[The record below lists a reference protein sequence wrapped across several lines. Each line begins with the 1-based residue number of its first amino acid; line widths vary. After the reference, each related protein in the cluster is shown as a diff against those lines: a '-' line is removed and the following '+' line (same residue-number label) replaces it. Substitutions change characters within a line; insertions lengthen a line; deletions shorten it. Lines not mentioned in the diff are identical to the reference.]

1 MFSVTWEQLPL
12 ATAIVVITVLSYR
25 LWQAEQRVKE
35 LRDALPPFLSN
46 ASDRSPRRRSSS
58 RFSLRSPKK
67 VTIFL
72 DGAFDLTHYGHMNA
86 FRQARA
92 LGTHLIVGLNS
103 DESITRCKGRPIL
116 NDEERYEVINAC
128 RFVDNI
134 IRDVPYVMT
143 EEYILELMEK
153 YDIDYVVHGD
163 DPCTVDGKDVYALVK
178 ASGKFLCIPRT
189 EGVSTTD
196 LVGRIMTLTENVL
209 APDDDVERTSSST
222 LLSSKENSR
231 LHASARTFFP
241 TSRMMRCFA
250 GAMSNAP
257 PKATNVVV
265 YIAGHW
271 DMFNASHVDILKKAR
286 EFGDYVLVG
295 VHSDDTV
302 REHTVGRP
310 PVLNLYERVLAV
322 LACKYV
328 DDVLLSPEIIITK
341 EMIQSFRINKV
352 AKIAGDT
359 DIPDVAYKAPKE
371 LGILETL
378 VPSRPRMTLET
389 IARRILQN
397 WDAVVAKQMTKAKKE
412 KNFYDQKYEKA

>member
-12 ATAIVVITVLSYR
+12 ATAIVVVTVLSYR

-46 ASDRSPRRRSSS
+46 VSDRSPRRRSSS

-72 DGAFDLTHYGHMNA
+72 EGAFDLTHYGHMNA

-222 LLSSKENSR
+222 LLSSAQRRMWPFKKQKNSAF
-231 LHASARTFFP
+231 LHHA
-241 TSRMMRCFA
+241 
-250 GAMSNAP
+250 
-257 PKATNVVV
+257 
-265 YIAGHW
+265 H
-271 DMFNASHVDILKKAR
+271 
-286 EFGDYVLVG
+286 
-295 VHSDDTV
+295 
-302 REHTVGRP
+302 
-310 PVLNLYERVLAV
+310 
-322 LACKYV
+322 
-328 DDVLLSPEIIITK
+328 
-341 EMIQSFRINKV
+341 
-352 AKIAGDT
+352 
-359 DIPDVAYKAPKE
+359 
-371 LGILETL
+371 GIC
-378 VPSRPRMTLET
+378 S
-389 IARRILQN
+389 IG
-397 WDAVVAKQMTKAKKE
+397 
-412 KNFYDQKYEKA
+412 